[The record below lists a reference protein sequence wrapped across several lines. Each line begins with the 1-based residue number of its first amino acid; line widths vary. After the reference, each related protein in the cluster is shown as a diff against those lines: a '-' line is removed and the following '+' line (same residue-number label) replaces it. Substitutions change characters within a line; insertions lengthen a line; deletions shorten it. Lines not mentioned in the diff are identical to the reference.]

1 MKFIQK
7 YKKSAMIFFIITLC
21 FINYNFVFAAE
32 NFNNNLIIKGDNQVL
47 IPTVGES
54 IVKYEAE
61 ANGTYGS
68 IKKENIKFKLPYNIE
83 GVEMSE
89 DGLLKITTDVLPQ
102 IIKISAI
109 ENNNVSQ
116 SIEVELLKSWTFNI
130 RAEDGTGLSIPNQT
144 QVPQIDE
151 GFIYTLFSDSSLI
164 NFLRTIAI
172 TILIGSIILFYWWK
186 KKSINKTSEKG

>member
-1 MKFIQK
+1 MRFIQK
-7 YKKSAMIFFIITLC
+7 YKKSVMIFLIIALY
-21 FINYNFVFAAE
+21 FINYNLVFAAE
-32 NFNNNLIIKGDNQVL
+32 DLNKNFIIKGDNQVL

-54 IVKYEAE
+54 IVKYEVE
-61 ANGTYGS
+61 TTDTYVS

-83 GVEMSE
+83 GVEISE

-102 IIKISAI
+102 IITISAI
-109 ENNNVSQ
+109 ENKNVSQ
-116 SIEVELLKSWTFNI
+116 SIEVELLKSWTLNI

-151 GFIYTLFSDSSLI
+151 GFIYTLFSNSSLI
-164 NFLRTIAI
+164 NFLRIIAI